1 MKEKPY
7 MSSQDLL
14 EWLKIGCLAGEAR
27 QAAEVTKKNAKTQKE
42 KEWAKRMKIAATN
55 LGVVTDERLECL
67 ETEQALTV
75 KRRWEHSSLQLYTT
89 DQLRV
94 EGRTKPIK
102 EDKTIS
108 HYDWERLAEMA
119 LLHCDMC
126 PQGENVKNCEYRET
140 WHRVG
145 IPVAREDV
153 KEGECEF
160 CVDNH
165 MQIILPQGCTDRDNL
180 IRKMVQMYYK
190 NAELADE
197 VKRNAENDKRDFL

>member
-14 EWLKIGCLAGEAR
+14 EWLKIGCLAGEAKH
-27 QAAEVTKKNAKTQKE
+27 AAEMTKQTARTEKE
-42 KEWAKRMKIAATN
+42 KDWAKRMKIAATN
-55 LGVVTDERLECL
+55 LGVVTDERIECL
-67 ETEQALTV
+67 DTKQV
-75 KRRWEHSSLQLYTT
+75 VSVMRRHEHSSLQLYTS

-94 EGRTKPIK
+94 EGRDKPAR
-102 EDKTIS
+102 DDVTVS

-126 PQGENVKNCEYRET
+126 PQGEFVEKCEYREC
-140 WHRVG
+140 WHRIG
-145 IPVAREDV
+145 IPVARVSVE
-153 KEGECEF
+153 KGECEF

-165 MQIILPQGCTDRDNL
+165 MQIILPQGQTDRDN
-180 IRKMVQMYYK
+180 RVRDMVQMYYK

-197 VKRNAENDKRDFL
+197 VKKNAENDKRDFL